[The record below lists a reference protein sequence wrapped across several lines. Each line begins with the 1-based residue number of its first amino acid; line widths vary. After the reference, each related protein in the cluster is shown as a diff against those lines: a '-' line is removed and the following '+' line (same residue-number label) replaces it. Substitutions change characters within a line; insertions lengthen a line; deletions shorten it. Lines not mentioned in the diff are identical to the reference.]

1 MMYRFKFCETC
12 MIFRPQRTAHCN
24 VCNNCVMKFDHHCN
38 WLGTCVGKRN
48 YSSFIRFV
56 TLVMVLGIYVLVFTG
71 LSIAYRGVQ
80 TSEVNLAFGDRWYAV
95 IIFAYVLLVRQ
106 FDVIVF

>member
-1 MMYRFKFCETC
+1 
-12 MIFRPQRTAHCN
+12 
-24 VCNNCVMKFDHHCN
+24 
-38 WLGTCVGKRN
+38 
-48 YSSFIRFV
+48 
-56 TLVMVLGIYVLVFTG
+56 MVLGIYVLVFTG